1 MLRCFAGPSSAVALR
16 EAHSNARVVL
26 LSGAASGLLARF
38 FTHPLDTVKARLQVQ
53 SAVSGRA
60 AGRAPQPLPYAG
72 TADALR
78 KLARAEGVA
87 GFYRGFSA
95 VATAVPLASAVYF
108 GGYELTKSL
117 LQSSEGG
124 AALPPSAV
132 YVASGVVAQACA
144 GVVYCPMDVVKERM
158 QVQQMLLRGSG
169 SGASAR
175 PPPVMFASSAACFAS
190 ILRAEGPR
198 GAWRGYWA
206 ANAAWWPWNVLY
218 FVTYERL
225 RDAAADRMANG
236 DQSALPPLVSAT
248 AATAAAALAT
258 VVTNPVDVV
267 KTRLQALPGGAGAA
281 GGALGV
287 ARAMYAAE
295 GSAVFAA
302 GLSARV
308 LSIAPGSFIAF
319 FAFESIRAAIAARE
333 AREAHD
339 RDSDAPQLAALA

>member
-1 MLRCFAGPSSAVALR
+1 M
-16 EAHSNARVVL
+16 VL

-38 FTHPLDTVKARLQVQ
+38 FTHPLDTVKARLQCQ
-53 SAVSGRA
+53 SAVASSGAVLGRSRA
-60 AGRAPQPLPYAG
+60 APRPLPYAG
-72 TADALR
+72 TADALA

-95 VATAVPLASAVYF
+95 VAAAVPIASAVYF
-108 GGYELTKSL
+108 GGYELTKSVL
-117 LQSSEGG
+117 LSSESA
-124 AALPPSAV
+124 AALPPSAA

-144 GVVYCPMDVVKERM
+144 GVIYTPMDVVKERM

-169 SGASAR
+169 AGLAAR
-175 PPPVMFASSAACFAS
+175 PPPVMFASSAACFAA

-218 FVTYERL
+218 FVAYERL
-225 RDAAADRMANG
+225 RDAAADRMAGG
-236 DQSALPPLVSAT
+236 DKAALPPLVSAA
-248 AATAAAALAT
+248 AATAAAAAAT

-295 GSAVFAA
+295 GNAVFAA
-302 GLSARV
+302 GMAARV
-308 LSIAPGSFIAF
+308 LSIAPGAFISF
-319 FAFESIRAAIAARE
+319 FAFESFRAAIAARE
-333 AREAHD
+333 AREAHG
-339 RDSDAPQLAALA
+339 RDTDATQQLSALA